1 MPPDAAPTENPLLE
15 GLNPAQFEAVTHAD
29 GPLLVVAGAGSG
41 KTRVLT
47 HRIAHLI
54 EEHRVSPFEILAI
67 TFTNKAAAEMR
78 ERVGRLVG
86 PVAEKM
92 WVSTFHSACVRILR
106 RDATRLGYPSSFT
119 IYDQADAVRLTSYV
133 LRDLNIDPRRFPPR
147 AVHAAISAAK
157 NDGVDFDTFREK
169 AKNIYDRKI
178 AEVYTE
184 YQLRLH
190 RAGAMDFD
198 DLLAVTVQLL
208 QTQPDVLAHYQERFR
223 HVLVDEYQDT
233 NVVQNDLVMLL
244 GEEHRNVCV
253 VGDSDQ
259 CLPPDTFIA
268 TPTGR
273 RRIDEIQIGD
283 QVMGTSGG
291 ASAVPGVVTTVKE
304 GHYSGPMPVVLAG
317 GEVLRGTPH
326 HIVPARMGV
335 RDGAHFV
342 YLMYRADR
350 GYRVG
355 TEPAAGERAWL
366 MEAAVDEQHARSLV
380 AAFESEGALLGD
392 AIVAKQLIHDY
403 HLHLDFPHH
412 SELDGIVELSM
423 FSGQAGGVAL
433 HRVSTDEY
441 AADRT
446 DYRAAL
452 DLAHR
457 VADAGGLELRR
468 RMVVDGTLYDYT
480 PLSHLREGMLVL
492 VERDGRLVEVAV
504 ESVEY
509 VDYDGPVYDLEVDR
523 NHTYVADGMLVH
535 NSVYA
540 FRGAD
545 MRNILEF
552 ETAFP
557 DATLVVLEQNY
568 RSTQTILDAAN
579 AVIAHN
585 VARKPKDL
593 WTESG
598 SGEKIV
604 RFQGEDEIDESQW
617 ITREMSRLHDGGD
630 VRWSDMAVFYRTNAQ
645 SRVIEEQLIKAGVP
659 YRVVGGT
666 RFMDRKEVKDAMAYL
681 KGIVNTTDEVSL
693 KRVLNVP
700 KRGVGDQTVGRL
712 ETFARSKGISFV
724 DALRR
729 WDEAGVAPRSA
740 RGIEAFLGILDDLGT
755 QVGDG
760 PAAMLESIL
769 DRSGYLAELEAEGT
783 IEAEGRAENLAELV
797 GMAKDHTT
805 VDEFLE
811 QVSLVADTDAL
822 PDPDDP
828 SETGVVMM
836 TLHSAKGLE
845 FPVVFIAGMEESV
858 FPHMRALTEP
868 AELEEERRL
877 CYVGLTRARE
887 RLYLS
892 HAWCRTLH
900 GTTQYNPP
908 SRFLD
913 EIPAELIED
922 SPASRTRASR
932 SGRGRSGDSGGW
944 QSTSWSPP
952 GRERA
957 VERAT
962 RPAPPR
968 PTGAHELQFKVGDD
982 VRHNVW
988 GEGVVLLVEGDGDK
1002 AEAVVRFST
1011 VGEKRLLLS
1020 WAPLVKA

>member
-1 MPPDAAPTENPLLE
+1 
-15 GLNPAQFEAVTHAD
+15 
-29 GPLLVVAGAGSG
+29 
-41 KTRVLT
+41 
-47 HRIAHLI
+47 
-54 EEHRVSPFEILAI
+54 
-67 TFTNKAAAEMR
+67 
-78 ERVGRLVG
+78 
-86 PVAEKM
+86 
-92 WVSTFHSACVRILR
+92 
-106 RDATRLGYPSSFT
+106 
-119 IYDQADAVRLTSYV
+119 
-133 LRDLNIDPRRFPPR
+133 
-147 AVHAAISAAK
+147 
-157 NDGVDFDTFREK
+157 
-169 AKNIYDRKI
+169 
-178 AEVYTE
+178 
-184 YQLRLH
+184 
-190 RAGAMDFD
+190 
-198 DLLAVTVQLL
+198 
-208 QTQPDVLAHYQERFR
+208 
-223 HVLVDEYQDT
+223 
-233 NVVQNDLVMLL
+233 
-244 GEEHRNVCV
+244 
-253 VGDSDQ
+253 
-259 CLPPDTFIA
+259 
-268 TPTGR
+268 
-273 RRIDEIQIGD
+273 
-283 QVMGTSGG
+283 
-291 ASAVPGVVTTVKE
+291 
-304 GHYSGPMPVVLAG
+304 
-317 GEVLRGTPH
+317 
-326 HIVPARMGV
+326 
-335 RDGAHFV
+335 
-342 YLMYRADR
+342 
-350 GYRVG
+350 
-355 TEPAAGERAWL
+355 
-366 MEAAVDEQHARSLV
+366 
-380 AAFESEGALLGD
+380 
-392 AIVAKQLIHDY
+392 
-403 HLHLDFPHH
+403 
-412 SELDGIVELSM
+412 
-423 FSGQAGGVAL
+423 
-433 HRVSTDEY
+433 
-441 AADRT
+441 
-446 DYRAAL
+446 
-452 DLAHR
+452 
-457 VADAGGLELRR
+457 
-468 RMVVDGTLYDYT
+468 
-480 PLSHLREGMLVL
+480 
-492 VERDGRLVEVAV
+492 
-504 ESVEY
+504 
-509 VDYDGPVYDLEVDR
+509 
-523 NHTYVADGMLVH
+523 
-535 NSVYA
+535 
-540 FRGAD
+540 
-545 MRNILEF
+545 
-552 ETAFP
+552 
-557 DATLVVLEQNY
+557 
-568 RSTQTILDAAN
+568 
-579 AVIAHN
+579 
-585 VARKPKDL
+585 
-593 WTESG
+593 
-598 SGEKIV
+598 
-604 RFQGEDEIDESQW
+604 
-617 ITREMSRLHDGGD
+617 

-913 EIPAELIED
+913 EIPSHLIED
-922 SPASRTRASR
+922 SPASRSRASR
-932 SGRGRSGDSGGW
+932 SGRGRGGDSGGW

>member
-1 MPPDAAPTENPLLE
+1 MPPDAVPTENPLLE

-208 QTQPDVLAHYQERFR
+208 QTQPEVLAHYQERFR

-259 CLPPDTFIA
+259 CLPPDTFIS

-273 RRIDEIQIGD
+273 RRIDEIQVGD
-283 QVMGTSGG
+283 QVLGTAGD
-291 ASAVPGVVTTVKE
+291 ATAVPGVVTAVKE

-326 HIVPARMGV
+326 HILPARMGV

-350 GYRVG
+350 GYRVA
-355 TEPAAGERAWL
+355 TAPSAGEHSWVLYQAVDAND
-366 MEAAVDEQHARSLV
+366 AAVLV
-380 AAFESEGALLGD
+380 GSIEREMALLGD
-392 AIVAKQLIHDY
+392 EVVAKELLHD
-403 HLHLDFPHH
+403 HLLHLDFPHF
-412 SELDGIVELSM
+412 SASGESVELSM
-423 FSGQAGGVAL
+423 FSAPTSGGAS
-433 HRVSTDEY
+433 HRVSASGWVE
-441 AADRT
+441 DRT

-468 RMVVDGTLYDYT
+468 RMAVDGTVYDYT

-492 VERDGRLVEVAV
+492 VERDGQLAEVAV

-828 SETGVVMM
+828 TETGVVMM

-845 FPVVFIAGMEESV
+845 FPVVFIGGMEESV

-913 EIPAELIED
+913 EIPSHLIED

-932 SGRGRSGDSGGW
+932 SSRGRGGDSGGW